1 MAVIEGTSRLK
12 EASGEY
18 DFAVDGGAIG
28 TITLR
33 SAGGATMGGS
43 IPNGSVVLGGYIEVD
58 TGFTTGTA
66 ATMAL
71 TTGEAAND
79 LQTATVVSGA
89 PYSTTGRKSIT
100 PAFTGATGIKLTAA
114 RNLQAVVATGTVTA
128 GKLRVVVFYR

>member
-1 MAVIEGTSRLK
+1 MPVIEGTTRLK

-33 SAGGATMGGS
+33 SANGASLGNV
-43 IPNGSVVLGGYIEVD
+43 IPVGSVIVGGYIEVD

-71 TTGEAAND
+71 TTGESAGD
-79 LQTATVVSGA
+79 LSAATVVSGA

-100 PAFTGATGIKLTAA
+100 PAFTGATAVKTTVA
-114 RNLQAVVATGTVTA
+114 RSVQAVIAVGTVTA
-128 GKLRVVVFYR
+128 GKGRVVVFYR